1 VYFKTGESSGG
12 FPEVSP
18 KFKFKFVFES
28 DQFVLIK
35 GGAFVGKGYLF
46 EGMLKLN
53 LINKVDNYAYMID
66 SISLCHNRF

>member
-1 VYFKTGESSGG
+1 
-12 FPEVSP
+12 
-18 KFKFKFVFES
+18 
-28 DQFVLIK
+28 VLIK

-53 LINKVDNYAYMID
+53 LINKVDNSAYMID